1 MCQVAQVVVLFLVL
15 ARAGCVIPA
24 QELKCEPI
32 KLELCT
38 HYKSTGMPN
47 FMGDQRQ
54 GDAKAGLETFMPL
67 IQFGCSPDLQFFLCS
82 VHVPMCV
89 SLPPTQDTEEP
100 AHQLI
105 GPCRPLCQRV
115 KDSCL
120 RILQNFNKEWP
131 AALNC
136 EKFPPTNNHEHMCM
150 DGGNTSRGNRP
161 FVGSSSAFNSLQN
174 YPELISK
181 YKDISKEKPELA
193 IYDPI
198 IRILENSVHNI
209 KPAQGFSG
217 KCTGVAFPVHHHYV
231 NRTDECVPRC
241 GADILFDKED
251 KYFASIWLAV
261 WSVLCFLS
269 TTFTLTTFLLD
280 TSRFLYPEKCIIF
293 LNLSYNILSLG
304 YLVRLAVGAEGVSCM
319 TIPGGPSLLVKEG
332 LTPTPACT
340 VVFILLYFATL
351 SSAIWWAIT
360 TTTWAVMVFCSL
372 DQQSLDSKSPL
383 FHFLGW
389 GVPAIQTAAALVLH
403 QVEGDELTGVCFPGQ
418 QTESTLLHQ
427 LVIPHCIFLGSA
439 FIFFLSGMVASLISP
454 SDLTRKLM
462 GRISVFFILYTL
474 PQVCV
479 VGSLVYELIER
490 KHWRQDAKN
499 RPNIEVFIL
508 RIFMWLIVGI
518 TSGSWVWS
526 HKTLV
531 SWKNLVRKCF
541 GFWTGAKKPPTP
553 VFPKV
558 AYHATAGDTSGEVRE
573 DVVTLENLATL
584 KRGKDLRQ
592 EGLPFLIDD
601 KRVVL
606 GCIDNNRIVL

>member
-1 MCQVAQVVVLFLVL
+1 MCQLVNVVFLAAIQAIVES
-15 ARAGCVIPA
+15 AIPA
-24 QELKCEPI
+24 QDLKCEPI

-38 HYKSTGMPN
+38 DYNSTGMPN
-47 FMGDQRQ
+47 LMGHQLQ

-89 SLPPTQDTEEP
+89 TLPPTQDSEEP

-115 KDSCL
+115 KQSCL
-120 RILQNFNKEWP
+120 QILHNFNLEWP
-131 AALNC
+131 EALSC
-136 EKFPPTNNHEHMCM
+136 DRFPPMNNHEHMCM
-150 DGGNTSRGNRP
+150 DKGNTSRGNRP

-181 YKDISKEKPELA
+181 FKDISKEKPELA

-198 IRILENSVHNI
+198 IRMIHNI

-231 NRTDECVPRC
+231 NRTGECVPLC

-261 WSVLCFLS
+261 WSILCFIS
-269 TTFTLTTFLLD
+269 TTFTLVTFLLD
-280 TSRFLYPEKCIIF
+280 TSRFLYPEKCIVF

-304 YLVRLAVGAEGVSCM
+304 YLVRIGVGVEGVSCM
-319 TIPGGPSLLVKEG
+319 TIPSGQSLLVREG
-332 LTPTPACT
+332 LTPTAACT

-351 SSAIWWAIT
+351 SSAIWWSIT

-389 GVPAIQTAAALVLH
+389 GIPAIQTVASLVLH

-418 QTESTLLHQ
+418 QTESTLMHM

-439 FIFFLSGMVASLISP
+439 FIFFLSGVVGSLITP
-454 SDLTRKLM
+454 SDLNRKLM
-462 GRISVFFILYTL
+462 GRMSVFFILYTL
-474 PQVCV
+474 PQFCV

-490 KHWRQDAKN
+490 KNWRQDAKN

-531 SWKNLVRKCF
+531 SWRNLVRKCF

-558 AYHATAGDTSGEVRE
+558 AYHITTDAGSDIRD
-573 DVVTLENLATL
+573 DVVTLDNLATL
-584 KRGKDLRQ
+584 KRAKAMGS
-592 EGLPFLIDD
+592 EGIPFISDD
-601 KRVVL
+601 RRVVL
-606 GCIDNNRIVL
+606 GCPDKNRIVL